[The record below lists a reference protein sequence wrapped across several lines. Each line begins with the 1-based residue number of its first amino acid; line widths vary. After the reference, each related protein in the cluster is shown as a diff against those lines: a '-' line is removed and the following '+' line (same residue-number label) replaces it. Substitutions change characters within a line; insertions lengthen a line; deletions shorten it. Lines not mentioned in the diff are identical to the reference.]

1 MSTKSVVLQ
10 YLNEHKNNWTSSAE
24 LVSQLEVSRTAIWK
38 AIKQLQTEGQEITS
52 QAGKG
57 YRFTPNQ
64 QLNQTIISQGVNTD
78 CYIEVHD
85 TIDSTNRRAKELA
98 VTNSGTRLAVV
109 VANQQT
115 NGYGRYGREFYSPA
129 QTGIYLSFLLPF
141 GQQLVHPGLL
151 TTGTAVAVAQ
161 VLEHQYQ
168 VDIGIKWVND
178 LIVQGHKVSGILS
191 EAVTDF
197 ESGQIAN
204 VITGIGINLENNQLI
219 PTKLQAKV
227 GALNQH
233 HLQVNRNETVIQII
247 NSFWQMT
254 TNFNAGKLMDEY
266 RQRCI
271 VIGHDVTVKVGN
283 QTITGRVKN
292 IDDTGALVLTTAA
305 GTSKVLSAGEI
316 TKLNIMDGDYH
327 G

>member
-1 MSTKSVVLQ
+1 MTTKSVVLQ

-24 LVSQLEVSRTAIWK
+24 LVSQLQVSRTAIWK
-38 AIKQLQTEGQEITS
+38 AIKQLQADGQQIIS
-52 QAGKG
+52 QSGKG

-64 QLNQTIISQGVNTD
+64 QLNQTIISQGVKAA
-78 CYIEVHD
+78 CAIEVYD
-85 TIDSTNRRAKELA
+85 TIDSTNRRAKQLA
-98 VTNSGTRLAVV
+98 ADNGKKPAVI

-115 NGYGRYGREFYSPA
+115 SGYGRYGREFYSPA
-129 QTGIYLSFLLPF
+129 QTGIYLSFLLPI
-141 GQQLVHPGLL
+141 GHQLTHPGLL
-151 TTGTAVAVAQ
+151 TTGTAVAVAR
-161 VLEHQYQ
+161 VLEQQYQ
-168 VDIGIKWVND
+168 IEVGIKWVND

-219 PTKLQAKV
+219 PAQLQNKF

-233 HLQVNRNETVIQII
+233 HLQVNRNETVIEII
-247 NSFWQMT
+247 NAFWQMT
-254 TNFNAGKLMDEY
+254 ANFNAGKLMDEY
-266 RQRCI
+266 RRRCI
-271 VIGHDVTVKVGN
+271 VIDHDVTVKVGN
-283 QTITGRVKN
+283 QIIAGRVEN
-292 IDDTGALVLTTAA
+292 IDDTGALVLRTINGKLKA
-305 GTSKVLSAGEI
+305 LSAGEI